1 MPPPALAA
9 ASVAL
14 VSRMALVHSLPA
26 RFPAAA
32 ALPPGE
38 GFLDAVAAAM
48 LARIATAAGEQ
59 GDLSSWLV
67 LTPSLPI
74 AAELRQ
80 SFIRVI
86 GRPVLLPRF
95 DVLSRWAQSEPLA
108 GLPAALP
115 DSERL
120 ALLHEALR
128 QRGWFDDGARWAIA
142 GELAALFDE
151 LTAAAVVLPD
161 DEAALATQLADA
173 YALRVS
179 APLAFEARLV
189 VELWRALAAVGRPDL
204 ASQRRL
210 RLARLAEQAAR
221 PLLVLLDAAPE
232 EALDPAESEFL
243 LRWGERQPLAV
254 YYPTPR
260 AAGATALQSVL
271 AAAWPEKGVD
281 ESGVHAAAASSAQRV
296 AGAAADGPAA
306 AGVVAEGADWQV
318 TAGAAAS
325 PLGLPQLT
333 AAEDVAPLAERAE
346 RLRAVLPASSLA
358 GRLQLVAATGREAEA
373 EAAVAQ
379 VLAWIDAGCRRI
391 ALISQDRLTARR
403 VRALLERE
411 NVLVADETGWK
422 LSTSRA
428 AACVDALLESVA
440 GNAYHRDLLDLLKS
454 PFVFAEP
461 AAADETSAPTGEA
474 KEAAVFALEAALR
487 AASARNGLPR
497 MRRALREHADERN
510 VAATALAQQLLD
522 RVEAAATLLADRPA
536 PLARWIERLQKAL
549 DALGARAALAADPA
563 GQALFSLLETRRDE
577 LAANSA
583 SFAFASFRDWLNRE
597 LEAGSFRD
605 ASISSPIVLTPLNA
619 VALRRF
625 DAAIV
630 LGGDARQLCP
640 GEGGS
645 FFNAAVRRELGLR
658 THDEA
663 QREMRRDLEL
673 LLASVP
679 RVVVVWQS
687 EIDGE
692 ANQLAPEFDLLSAL
706 HALAWGDDL
715 RRAPLPWTAPALARS
730 ESESEQENTSV
741 ARCAATVAPVAP
753 PALLPQ
759 RITVSAY
766 ASLVAC
772 PYRFFARHVLGL
784 GEVDEVLETVGK
796 RDYGALVHRVLEIFH
811 AGQPRVSALAPAAA
825 RAALLAI
832 TDEVFAPAIE
842 ENALALGWCIRWRQ
856 RIDAYLDWQRQRE
869 AAGWR
874 WQQAETPVRRQFV
887 LADGSTLELRGRIDR
902 IDRSDDGCALLDYK
916 TQSVKTIR
924 DTLADDLQLPAY
936 ALLCGGAGATEVA
949 DGAEM
954 ADLPPGDDSD
964 GGSGGEA
971 AARARTPPSPVV
983 EAAYVALDDDAIAA
997 LAAADGDADALQAA
1011 AQAHGERLVTAFAA
1025 MRAGTPLPAHGV
1037 EAVCRWCEMAGLC
1050 RREHG

>member
-1 MPPPALAA
+1 MSLAQAGIAALA
-9 ASVAL
+9 
-14 VSRMALVHSLPA
+14 RLPKST
-26 RFPAAA
+26 
-32 ALPPGE
+32 ALPPGD
-38 GFLDAVAAAM
+38 GFLDAVAAEM
-48 LARIATAAGEQ
+48 LARIEEADGEQ
-59 GDLSSWLV
+59 SDLSAWLV
-67 LTPSLPI
+67 LAPSLPI

-86 GRPVLLPRF
+86 ARPVLLPRF
-95 DVLSRWAQSEPLA
+95 DVLSRWEQSEPLA

-161 DEAALATQLADA
+161 DESALATQLADA

-179 APLAFEARLV
+179 KPLAFEARLV

-254 YYPTPR
+254 YFPAPR

-271 AAAWPEKGVD
+271 AAAWPEMVGKPATDSVVD
-281 ESGVHAAAASSAQRV
+281 SMAEVLSAEHANAHAEAPLVERAARLRSTLASS
-296 AGAAADGPAA
+296 
-306 AGVVAEGADWQV
+306 
-318 TAGAAAS
+318 
-325 PLGLPQLT
+325 
-333 AAEDVAPLAERAE
+333 PLA
-346 RLRAVLPASSLA
+346 
-358 GRLQLVAATGREAEA
+358 GQLQLVAATGREAEA

-428 AACVDALLESVA
+428 AACVDALLETVA

-461 AAADETSAPTGEA
+461 AAAEATSAPSGEA
-474 KEAAVFALEAALR
+474 RDAAVFALEAALR

-563 GQALFSLLETRRDE
+563 GQALFTLLETRRDE
-577 LAANSA
+577 LAANTA
-583 SFAFASFRDWLNRE
+583 SFVFASFRDWLSRE
-597 LEAGSFRD
+597 FEAGSFRD

-640 GEGGS
+640 GEAGS

-692 ANQLAPEFDLLSAL
+692 ANLLAPEFDLLSAL

-715 RRAPLPWTAPALARS
+715 RRAPLPWVAPALARGEPDS
-730 ESESEQENTSV
+730 DPYRKPDSAPGSRHAV
-741 ARCAATVAPVAP
+741 AVAPVAP

-811 AGQPRVSALAPAAA
+811 AGQPWVAALDPAAA

-832 TDEVFAPAIE
+832 TDEVFGPAIE

-887 LADGSTLELRGRIDR
+887 LADGSPLELRGRIDR
-902 IDRSDDGCALLDYK
+902 IDRSAEGCALLDYK

-936 ALLCGGAGATEVA
+936 ALLCDGSA
-949 DGAEM
+949 DVAEM
-954 ADLPPGDDSD
+954 ADLPPSDDS
-964 GGSGGEA
+964 GGGLGGEA
-971 AARARTPPSPVV
+971 ANSRQTQPGPVV

-997 LAAADGDADALQAA
+997 FAAADGDADALQAA
-1011 AQAHGERLVTAFAA
+1011 AQAHGERLVNTFAA
-1025 MRAGTPLPAHGV
+1025 MRAGAPLPAHGV
-1037 EAVCRWCEMAGLC
+1037 ENVCRWCEMAGLC

>member
-1 MPPPALAA
+1 MSLAQAGIA
-9 ASVAL
+9 A
-14 VSRMALVHSLPA
+14 PG
-26 RFPAAA
+26 RFPASN
-32 ALPPGE
+32 ALPPGD
-38 GFLDAVAAAM
+38 GFLDAVTAEM
-48 LARIATAAGEQ
+48 LARIEAAAGEQ
-59 GDLSSWLV
+59 SDLSAWLV
-67 LTPSLPI
+67 LAPSLPI

-86 GRPVLLPRF
+86 ARPVMLPRF
-95 DVLSRWAQSEPLA
+95 DVLSRWEQSEPLA

-142 GELAALFDE
+142 GELAVLFDE

-161 DEAALATQLADA
+161 DDKALAAQLADA

-179 APLAFEARLV
+179 EPLAFEARLV

-210 RLARLAEQAAR
+210 RLARLAAQAAR

-232 EALDPAESEFL
+232 EALDAAESEFL

-254 YYPTPR
+254 YHPAPR

-271 AAAWPEKGVD
+271 AAAWPEMSVD
-281 ESGVHAAAASSAQRV
+281 
-296 AGAAADGPAA
+296 AAADAPTDA
-306 AGVVAEGADWQV
+306 
-318 TAGAAAS
+318 
-325 PLGLPQLT
+325 
-333 AAEDVAPLAERAE
+333 APLAERAAQ
-346 RLRAVLPASSLA
+346 LQSTLVSSPLA
-358 GRLQLVAATGREAEA
+358 GRLQLVAATGRETEA

-379 VLAWIDAGCRRI
+379 VLNWIDAGCRRI

-428 AACVDALLESVA
+428 AACVDALLETVA

-454 PFVFAEP
+454 PFVFADLAPADEGAAP
-461 AAADETSAPTGEA
+461 AATGKV
-474 KEAAVFALEAALR
+474 KEAAVFTLEAALR

-497 MRRALREHADERN
+497 IRRALREHAGDGN
-510 VAATALAQQLLD
+510 AAATAPAQQLLD

-549 DALGARAALAADPA
+549 DALGACAALAADPA
-563 GQALFSLLETRRDE
+563 GQALFTLLETRRDE
-577 LAANSA
+577 LAANAA

-597 LEAGSFRD
+597 FEAGSFRD

-630 LGGDARQLCP
+630 LGGDARQLSP

-692 ANQLAPEFDLLSAL
+692 ANLLAPEFDLLSAL
-706 HALAWGDDL
+706 HALAWNDDL
-715 RRAPLPWTAPALARS
+715 RRAPLSWGTPAVARS
-730 ESESEQENTSV
+730 EPDTV
-741 ARCAATVAPVAP
+741 ARPRRAAVVAPVAP
-753 PALLPQ
+753 AALLPQ

-811 AGQPRVSALAPAAA
+811 AGQPLVSALDPAAA

-874 WQQAETPVRRQFV
+874 WRQAETPVRRQFV
-887 LADGSTLELRGRIDR
+887 LADGSSLELRGRIDR
-902 IDRSDDGCALLDYK
+902 IDRRDDGCALLDYK

-936 ALLCGGAGATEVA
+936 ALLCG
-949 DGAEM
+949 
-954 ADLPPGDDSD
+954 
-964 GGSGGEA
+964 A
-971 AARARTPPSPVV
+971 AAIADTASFASESSASTQTPVDAVV
-983 EAAYVALDDDAIAA
+983 EAAYVALDDDAITA
-997 LAAADGDADALQAA
+997 LAAADGDAEALQAA

-1025 MRAGTPLPAHGV
+1025 MRAGAPLPAHGV

>member
-1 MPPPALAA
+1 M
-9 ASVAL
+9 VL
-14 VSRMALVHSLPA
+14 VNALPA
-26 RFPAAA
+26 RLPAAA

-48 LARIATAAGEQ
+48 LARIKAAGGES
-59 GDLSSWLV
+59 GDLSDWLV
-67 LTPSLPI
+67 LAPSLPI

-86 GRPVLLPRF
+86 GRPVMLPRF
-95 DVLSRWAQSEPLA
+95 DVLSRWAQSEPLP
-108 GLPAALP
+108 GLPASLP

-161 DEAALATQLADA
+161 DEDALATQLADA

-179 APLAFEARLV
+179 APLNFEARLV

-254 YYPTPR
+254 HYPAPR
-260 AAGATALQSVL
+260 AAGATPLQSVL
-271 AAAWPEKGVD
+271 AAAWPEKGAA
-281 ESGVHAAAASSAQRV
+281 ESGARAAVVSSAQLL
-296 AGAAADGPAA
+296 AGAAADGPAAGGVVA
-306 AGVVAEGADWQV
+306 AGVVAEGADWQA
-318 TAGAAAS
+318 TAG
-325 PLGLPQLT
+325 T
-333 AAEDVAPLAERAE
+333 AAVAHVQSFAEPTEELAPLAERAE
-346 RLRAVLPASSLA
+346 RLRAALPASPLA
-358 GRLQLVAATGREAEA
+358 GRLALVAASGREAEA

-428 AACVDALLESVA
+428 AACVDALLETVA

-461 AAADETSAPTGEA
+461 VAAEERSAPSGEA
-474 KEAAVFALEAALR
+474 REAAVFALEAALR

-497 MRRALREHADERN
+497 MRRALREHAAECN
-510 VAATALAQQLLD
+510 AAATALAQQLLD

-536 PLARWIERLQKAL
+536 PLARWLERLQKAL

-563 GQALFSLLETRRDE
+563 GQALFTLLETRRDE
-577 LAANSA
+577 LATNAA

-597 LEAGSFRD
+597 FEAGSFRD

-630 LGGDARQLCP
+630 LGGDARKLCP

-692 ANQLAPEFDLLSAL
+692 ANLLAPEFDLLSAL

-715 RRAPLPWTAPALARS
+715 RRAPLPWLAPALARG
-730 ESESEQENTSV
+730 ELDGKPDSV
-741 ARCAATVAPVAP
+741 PGARRAAVVAPVAP
-753 PALLPQ
+753 PALMPQ

-811 AGQPRVSALAPAAA
+811 AGQPRVAALDPAAA

-832 TDEVFAPAIE
+832 TDQVFGPAIE

-887 LADGSTLELRGRIDR
+887 LPDGSPLELRGRIDR
-902 IDRSDDGCALLDYK
+902 IDRSDDGSALLDYK

-936 ALLCGGAGATEVA
+936 ALLCGGVAAAEAAEVA
-949 DGAEM
+949 NAASA
-954 ADLPPGDDSD
+954 ADPFPPEDLH
-964 GGSGGEA
+964 GEA
-971 AARARTPPSPVV
+971 ANSAQTQPGPVV

-997 LAAADGDADALQAA
+997 LAAADGDTDALQAA
-1011 AQAHGERLVTAFAA
+1011 AQAHGERLVNAFAA
-1025 MRAGTPLPAHGV
+1025 MRAGAPLPAHGV
-1037 EAVCRWCEMAGLC
+1037 ETVCRWCEMAGLC

>member
-1 MPPPALAA
+1 M
-9 ASVAL
+9 AL
-14 VSRMALVHSLPA
+14 VNRMALVNPLPA

-95 DVLSRWAQSEPLA
+95 DVLSRWAQSEPLV

-128 QRGWFDDGARWAIA
+128 QRSWFDDGARWAIA

-243 LRWGERQPLAV
+243 LRWGERQSLAV
-254 YYPTPR
+254 YYPAPR
-260 AAGATALQSVL
+260 AAGATPLQSVL
-271 AAAWPEKGVD
+271 AAAWPEKGAA
-281 ESGVHAAAASSAQRV
+281 ESGARAAAASFAQMV

-306 AGVVAEGADWQV
+306 AGVVAAGVVAEGADWQAS
-318 TAGAAAS
+318 AGAAAS
-325 PLGLPQLT
+325 PYALSQLT
-333 AAEDVAPLAERAE
+333 AAEDVAPLAERAA
-346 RLRAVLPASSLA
+346 RLQSTLASSPLA
-358 GRLQLVAATGREAEA
+358 GKLQLVAATGREAEA

-428 AACVDALLESVA
+428 AACVDALLETVA

-461 AAADETSAPTGEA
+461 AAAEEPSAPTGEA

-497 MRRALREHADERN
+497 MRRALREHAGERN

-577 LAANSA
+577 LAANAA

-597 LEAGSFRD
+597 FEAGSFRD

-663 QREMRRDLEL
+663 QREMRRDFEL

-715 RRAPLPWTAPALARS
+715 RRAPLPWAAPTLARS
-730 ESESEQENTSV
+730 ESCSESVREPESTPG

-811 AGQPRVSALAPAAA
+811 AGQPLVSALAPAAA
-825 RAALLAI
+825 RAALLSI
-832 TDEVFAPAIE
+832 TDEVFGPAIE

-869 AAGWR
+869 ADGWR

-887 LADGSTLELRGRIDR
+887 LADGSPLELRGRIDR
-902 IDRSDDGCALLDYK
+902 IDRSDNGSALLDYK

-924 DTLADDLQLPAY
+924 ETLADDLQLPAY

-971 AARARTPPSPVV
+971 AVRARTPPSPVV

-1011 AQAHGERLVTAFAA
+1011 AQAHGERLLNAFDA
-1025 MRAGTPLPAHGV
+1025 MRAGAPLPAHGV